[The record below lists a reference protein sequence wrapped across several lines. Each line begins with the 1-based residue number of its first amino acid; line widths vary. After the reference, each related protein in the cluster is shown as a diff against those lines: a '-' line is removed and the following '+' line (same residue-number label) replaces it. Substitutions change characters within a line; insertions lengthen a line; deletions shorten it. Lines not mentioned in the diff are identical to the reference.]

1 MPLLLRII
9 VNTLVID
16 RSKGS
21 LPVPTK
27 HFAFIS
33 KKTGRVGLVL
43 FRPIKGR
50 KEGFFETDE
59 EKLAIFCRK
68 LVHSTGGFVKEMK
81 SEIQEI
87 PWMDLR
93 KMAKD
98 MNMPDWNKAKRVEI
112 EKWLQHSKQE

>member
-1 MPLLLRII
+1 MLNKN
-9 VNTLVID
+9 VGD
-16 RSKGS
+16 
-21 LPVPTK
+21 LPVPIRSY
-27 HFAFIS
+27 AFLS
-33 KKTGRVGLVL
+33 KKPGRIGFIL
-43 FRPIKGR
+43 FRPIYGR
-50 KEGFFETDE
+50 REGFFETDE

-87 PWMDLR
+87 PWIDLR

-112 EKWLQHSKQE
+112 EEYVAKNKS